1 MKITPLSLLAGAALT
16 VFGTLAAAQTAERE
30 IFVEQGQRSTSQN
43 ATKHEKSA
51 KPLRQ
56 DGQRTTPPRD
66 QVSVQAINQDFWI
79 YSALTEIQ
87 FDDDRDGFFTRLIL
101 DFDADTIFSSAD
113 VYAVLYLSLEG
124 GPWNELT
131 VTDVFTIF
139 GAGAGDEYFVDT
151 DLISGYPTG
160 SYDLL
165 IELYDTF
172 DGRLVAEFGP
182 NDSLDLFDLPLEDQ
196 TRDEVIIVGGGQVIA
211 VTEGGGGALGG
222 LGLLALTALLIARR
236 RYQHS
241 KQ

>member
-1 MKITPLSLLAGAALT
+1 MKIRPLSLLAGAALT
-16 VFGTLAAAQTAERE
+16 VFGTLAGAQSVERE
-30 IFVEQGQRSTSQN
+30 IFVEQGQRSASQN

-51 KPLRQ
+51 TPLNQSGPRKALL
-56 DGQRTTPPRD
+56 RPPTD
-66 QVSVQAINQDFWI
+66 AVTINQDFWI
-79 YSALTEIQ
+79 YSAFTDVQ

-165 IELYDTF
+165 IELYDAF
-172 DGRLVAEFGP
+172 DGSLVAEYGP
-182 NDSLDLFDLPLEDQ
+182 NDALDLFDLPLEDQ

-211 VTEGGGGALGG
+211 VREGGGGALGV
-222 LGLLALTALLIARR
+222 LGLLGLAALVAIRR
-236 RYQHS
+236 RAHD
-241 KQ
+241 